1 VCYAI
6 PGRVIEVKDRIA
18 VLDYFGEKKSV
29 LNEFTTIKKGDYVY
43 AQGGMI
49 VDKIREKEAVE
60 TLKLWKKQ
68 FFELKKI
75 DERLA
80 QPIETSSSESVLE
93 ILQKANLNKELDKNE
108 LLELLRLRDEPSLK
122 LLFQTANNIRQKQH
136 GNACCV
142 HGIIEFSN
150 YCKNNCLYCGIR
162 KDRLLK
168 RYRMDVSEIVNVARR
183 AVKKLGFKALVLQSG
198 EDYWYD
204 EEKLCEI
211 VEKVRKLNVLIFLSV
226 GVRSK
231 KTFERLFDAG
241 ARAVLLRFETSNK
254 KIFRELR
261 PKTSFD
267 ERIGLIKFL
276 KKTGYIIATG
286 FLIGLPGESN
296 EDVINNILLA
306 KSLNADMYSFGP
318 FIPVEGTP
326 LEGVKPVS
334 EELVLKIISI
344 TRLVDRNSKI
354 LVTSALETLGK
365 NARKNGLLAGANS
378 LMINVTPQG
387 YKKLYELYPGRP
399 DKDKKVEE
407 NIKET
412 VDLLYSLGRAP
423 TDLGL

>member
-296 EDVINNILLA
+296 EDVINNILLT